1 MNLFVFEFHDV
12 LVWYVQLPQL
22 FDLLLLDSLQQ
33 SLLALEGL
41 LQLLILDVA
50 DLLAFL
56 LGLVLLHDL
65 LLQLDGVLLE
75 QLFSLVLESLFQ
87 LPHFLLLPDDSL
99 ELCLLGSGLLF
110 QHALFLLLLLA
121 PGILQLL
128 APLGSDFGFDFL
140 LFSGSSLVGLGSS
153 FGSQCIQ
160 FCLSV

>member
-12 LVWYVQLPQL
+12 LVWHIQLPQL

-41 LQLLILDVA
+41 LQLLVLDVA
-50 DLLAFL
+50 DLLALL

-75 QLFSLVLESLFQ
+75 QLFSFILESLFQ
-87 LPHFLLLPDDSL
+87 LPHFLLLADDSL
-99 ELCLLGSGLLF
+99 ELCLLGSGLFL

-121 PGILQLL
+121 PGVLQLL

-140 LFSGSSLVGLGSS
+140 LFSGSSLVGFGGS

>member
-12 LVWYVQLPQL
+12 LVWHVQLPQL

-56 LGLVLLHDL
+56 LGLVLLDDL

-110 QHALFLLLLLA
+110 
-121 PGILQLL
+121 
-128 APLGSDFGFDFL
+128 
-140 LFSGSSLVGLGSS
+140 
-153 FGSQCIQ
+153 
-160 FCLSV
+160 